1 MWLVLK
7 ERLWRVPPTR
17 VFFKK
22 SLQAIENKGR
32 VLQKE
37 TEEAARIGKQKGW
50 CEPQAGI
57 VGGNTRKGTTA
68 LDVCQ

>member
-1 MWLVLK
+1 
-7 ERLWRVPPTR
+7 